1 MRSQELIRSL
11 PVGNSH
17 AQQLAVCPV
26 LIHVISVMFLL
37 KCCVMPNKVQ
47 VGFSSSRI
55 STFISNTHHQE
66 ILIKLI
72 G

>member
-1 MRSQELIRSL
+1 
-11 PVGNSH
+11 
-17 AQQLAVCPV
+17 
-26 LIHVISVMFLL
+26 
-37 KCCVMPNKVQ
+37 MPNKVQ